1 VSSEPATPV
10 RRVRVRWYWWVAA
23 GSAILA
29 TAAGAVFS
37 VATIAVAQDMPRTL
51 VAQYLS
57 ALTHGTAREAM
68 ALGHITA
75 RSQDIL
81 LSDGAYAKAT
91 DKITSFT
98 LAQPVSRGGVTAV
111 DATVVQG
118 GQYSHRTFRVQQAG
132 GFPWL
137 PVWKLAPVA
146 PDTVELELD
155 APGDATLSVAGLEPH
170 TSDTKVSLRA
180 LPGTY
185 PVTANSEPEYTFRTG
200 TAVSHAP
207 GHASA
212 PIVLAA
218 QLSELGRVDA
228 QKAVDTWLDGCL
240 ATQDAAPADCPFVTQ
255 DETVGGVQ
263 VSGFHWTLDS
273 RPRVIID
280 TEWADGGFGVDA
292 GGGLVDAAATLTR
305 LSDGATAPFSAPKI
319 PFGFSGMVA
328 FGEGGPVFRPSAG
341 SPAAQG

>member
-1 VSSEPATPV
+1 
-10 RRVRVRWYWWVAA
+10 
-23 GSAILA
+23 
-29 TAAGAVFS
+29 
-37 VATIAVAQDMPRTL
+37 VAQDIPRTL

-98 LAQPVSRGGVTAV
+98 LARPVSRGGVTTV

-118 GQYSHRTFRVQQAG
+118 GQSSHRTFRVQQAG

-137 PVWKLAPVA
+137 PLWKLAPVA

-212 PIVLAA
+212 PIVFAA

-273 RPRVIID
+273 RPRIIID